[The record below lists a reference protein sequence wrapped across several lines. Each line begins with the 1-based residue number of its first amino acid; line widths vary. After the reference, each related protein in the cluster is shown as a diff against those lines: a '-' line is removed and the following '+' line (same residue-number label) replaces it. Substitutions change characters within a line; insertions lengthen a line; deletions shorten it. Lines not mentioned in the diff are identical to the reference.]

1 MHTRELFSIIYANP
15 WPFAGGL
22 AFVIVMILVENFG
35 RGING
40 DGATGGDYSGDYS
53 DAGGCDGGGDGGG
66 GD

>member
-1 MHTRELFSIIYANP
+1 MRMRELFSIIYANP

-22 AFVIVMILVENFG
+22 AFVILMILVENFG
-35 RGING
+35 RRIQG
-40 DGATGGDYSGDYS
+40 DGAAGGDFS